1 MLLHTHLAKIFLRTK
16 GRTPCHSPLRPF
28 PALEKYMEIRYKKR
42 LQQRQLPSRQLYH
55 RIRHFHLSKNQN
67 TKCFRFSWYRQNNLP
82 KAKRSLS
89 SIKQCYGLSS
99 KEIKFSSP
107 SKRAHKE
114 LSLSKANQSV
124 RFTPIARSRQSDCLS
139 ILSPTKGGDIVL
151 PLLPFPAL
159 EKCIW
164 KAKRRDRSGVGA
176 PPFPSLLSFST
187 METGIAIL

>member
-1 MLLHTHLAKIFLRTK
+1 
-16 GRTPCHSPLRPF
+16 
-28 PALEKYMEIRYKKR
+28 MEIRYKKR
-42 LQQRQLPSRQLYH
+42 LQQRQLPSRRLYH
-55 RIRHFHLSKNQN
+55 CIRHFHLSKNQN

-114 LSLSKANQSV
+114 LSFSKANQSV

-139 ILSPTKGGDIVL
+139 ILSPTKGDDMVDSPCCRFRRWRSVYGKPSVETEVGLAHLHSPLCSAFPPWKPASRFCDFAIRYAL
-151 PLLPFPAL
+151 P
-159 EKCIW
+159 
-164 KAKRRDRSGVGA
+164 
-176 PPFPSLLSFST
+176 
-187 METGIAIL
+187 